1 MSNLVLVQEKGAISE
16 VILNRPERSNAL
28 DKAILDELVAALG
41 VALGRAETHT
51 ILLHGN
57 GLGFCV
63 GVDLEPLATLS
74 KGSDASGVFMPTV
87 EALQQAITMLATA
100 HKVTIAAVHGFA
112 LGAGLDLALACD
124 LRIAAAG
131 TRFACNHVQYGLVPD
146 GGATW
151 SLPRLIGLGPS
162 MAMLLSGDPLD
173 AEGAYR
179 LGLIHRRVA
188 LDKHVTEAIH
198 WADELSRH
206 PLAAQVAIKRLARI
220 DPRLTL
226 SAALKEEKESQRRLL
241 VAGEALGRIT
251 DPHGTG
257 PWPRIKTHHE

>member
-1 MSNLVLVQEKGAISE
+1 MSNLVLLQDKGAVTE

-28 DKAILDELVAALG
+28 DKATLDELVAALG
-41 VALGRAETHT
+41 SALARGETHT
-51 ILLHGN
+51 ILLHGH
-57 GLGFCV
+57 GTGFCG
-63 GVDLEPLATLS
+63 GVDLEPLAALPA
-74 KGSDASGVFMPTV
+74 GADASGAFMPTV

-100 HKVTIAAVHGFA
+100 HKVTIAAVHGFV

-162 MAMLLSGDPLD
+162 MALLLSGDALD

-188 LDKHVTEAIH
+188 LDKHVTEAMH
-198 WADELSRH
+198 WAEELSHH

-241 VAGEALGRIT
+241 VTGEVLGRIK
-251 DPHGTG
+251 DPHTPG
-257 PWPRIKTHHE
+257 PWPRIKTHRE